1 MTGDDDL
8 LAAARK
14 LDEAELARELAKR
27 LPIVLR
33 IAGDALPSADPDDD
47 DDAPELAEAQAID
60 HSEPR
65 RAART

>member
-1 MTGDDDL
+1 M
-8 LAAARK
+8 ASRK

-47 DDAPELAEAQAID
+47 DDDPELAEAQAND
-60 HSEPR
+60 HSAPR